1 MAIEIDWLG
10 GEVKRAVKDFW
21 RVRAGG
27 DGVLSGKTLDEFV
40 NIMRRVVNEY
50 GLPNASICNGR
61 CKAEVP
67 GYFRPHK
74 SWDTLVIDD
83 KKLVAALELK
93 SQVGSIG
100 NNFNNRTEEVLGS
113 SLDLKTAIEEDAF
126 GSNPNI
132 FTGYIIVVEDSEES
146 RTKPYIGM
154 KHFPVMPGFLDDEGQ
169 RDVTYKPLP
178 DGSYPRATGISYINR
193 YDVMCKRLMLKGYY
207 TAAAVITA
215 SKVNADTGEYGHV
228 TVDTSIEAFMIKLAN
243 HCQNIA
249 ALKRLALGG
258 TSYNN

>member
-1 MAIEIDWLG
+1 MAIEIGWLR
-10 GEVKRAVKDFW
+10 EDVKAAVKDFW

-40 NIMRRVVNEY
+40 NIIRCVVNEY
-50 GLPNASICNGR
+50 GLPSASICNGR
-61 CKAEVP
+61 CNAEVP
-67 GYFRPHK
+67 GFFRPHK

-83 KKLVAALELK
+83 SNLVAALELK

-126 GSNPNI
+126 GNNPNI
-132 FTGYIIVVEDSEES
+132 FTGYIIVVEDSAES
-146 RTKPYIGM
+146 RAKPYIGM
-154 KHFPVMPGFLDDEGQ
+154 KHFPVMTGFLDDETQ
-169 RDVTYKPLP
+169 RDVTYKPLAN
-178 DGSYPRATGISYINR
+178 GSYPRATGISYINR

-215 SKVNADTGEYGHV
+215 SKEDASTGEYGHV

-243 HCQNIA
+243 HCQNVA
-249 ALKRLALGG
+249 ALKKLTMEGPR
-258 TSYNN
+258 